1 MKVNIY
7 QLNNDYCV
15 FSLFISRGG
24 QNYIAPL
31 CKNGLK
37 PETFIEIEVVLEQR
51 DIVLY
56 YLFDNMLTSLTLHH
70 GLWAKENRDNHIS
83 KSNMETGKQRCIVKA
98 SCSVSANIRQLK

>member
-1 MKVNIY
+1 MSSNVSSVEGAKII
-7 QLNNDYCV
+7 LI
-15 FSLFISRGG
+15 L
-24 QNYIAPL
+24 L

-56 YLFDNMLTSLTLHH
+56 YLFDNMFKTSLTLHH

-83 KSNMETGKQRCIVKA
+83 KSITCMKTGVTKVHCQGFLFGIREC
-98 SCSVSANIRQLK
+98 RQLK